1 MPRSCRAVFLD
12 RDGVLV
18 VPRFRDGRSFAPRTL
33 AQFAI
38 YEDAPRCVRQLKDAG
53 FKLVVVSNQPDV
65 GAGLVSREVVE
76 EMNVRLCRLMPLD
89 AIKVCYH
96 TKEQRCAC
104 RKPLPGLL
112 LEAAAEMGID
122 LSASIMVGDRASD
135 IEAGAMAGCR
145 TAFVD
150 LGYTAEAR
158 PANPDKVAA
167 SLGEAT
173 DWIRSLGSGAI

>member
-1 MPRSCRAVFLD
+1 M
-12 RDGVLV
+12 
-18 VPRFRDGRSFAPRTL
+18 
-33 AQFAI
+33 
-38 YEDAPRCVRQLKDAG
+38 RQLKDAG

-89 AIKVCYH
+89 AVKVYYH
-96 TKEQRCAC
+96 TKEQRCTC

-145 TAFVD
+145 TA
-150 LGYTAEAR
+150 
-158 PANPDKVAA
+158 
-167 SLGEAT
+167 S
-173 DWIRSLGSGAI
+173 WI

>member
-1 MPRSCRAVFLD
+1 LD

-38 YEDAPRCVRQLKDAG
+38 YEEAPRCVRQLKDAG

-76 EMNVRLCRLMPLD
+76 EMNVRLCKLIPLD
-89 AIKVCYH
+89 AVKVCYH

-145 TAFVD
+145 TAFID

-158 PANPDKVAA
+158 PANPDKVAT